1 MSEIGFIDDDPFK
14 KDGDDDDD
22 INDSDG
28 DDELEAKQIVDGDS
42 NDDDDD
48 DDLSDEMEDSDNDSD
63 NNGNTDNEIEVT
75 QIQINESDL
84 AHRIPDTSRRS
95 YNLLTKFEKV
105 RVINARAEQIAR
117 GSPPNIKTN
126 LTCPIEIAEEEL
138 NQNVIPIRVRRPIMV
153 GTEKKYEE
161 WDVKDLIHQ

>member
-14 KDGDDDDD
+14 KDGDDGDGSENDD
-22 INDSDG
+22 N
-28 DDELEAKQIVDGDS
+28 DELEAKQIVDGDDDS
-42 NDDDDD
+42 NDDE
-48 DDLSDEMEDSDNDSD
+48 LSDEMDDSDDDSD
-63 NNGNTDNEIEVT
+63 DNNNTDDNEIEVT

-117 GSPPNIKTN
+117 GSPPNVKTT